1 MQKSIDGGST
11 DVSDTVYFFDGSIE
25 TRMGKLPNM
34 KYELH
39 ELC

>member
-11 DVSDTVYFFDGSIE
+11 VSDTVHLLGGSIE
-25 TRMGKLPNM
+25 TRIGKLPNM